1 VILVGINGGRS
12 RRNIEEEGFERFNIT
27 LPPSIVER
35 LAKFMEEEDRGR
47 SWTIQ
52 RALDEFLKQRGY

>member
-1 VILVGINGGRS
+1 MGINGGRS
-12 RRNIEEEGFERFNIT
+12 RKNVEEQGFERFNIT

-35 LAKFMEEEDRGR
+35 LTKFMDAEDRGR

-52 RALDEFLKQRGY
+52 RALDEYLQKRGY

>member
-1 VILVGINGGRS
+1 MGVNGGRS
-12 RRNIEEEGFERFNIT
+12 LRNIEESGFERYNIS

-35 LAKFMEEEDRGR
+35 LEKFMEEEDRGR

-52 RALDEFLKQRGY
+52 RALDEFLKKRGY

>member
-1 VILVGINGGRS
+1 VGINGGRS
-12 RRNIEEEGFERFNIT
+12 RKTIEEEGFERFNIT

-35 LAKFMEEEDRGR
+35 LKKFMDEEDRGR